1 MATPV
6 TDAHMHTHMRSLFY
20 SCNCHT
26 YTYPCITPL
35 LSQHPLTL
43 MSYLITIHVHRV
55 LPLIKHW
62 VLILSLLLSPS
73 PSPPPTHSWSS
84 KLAMCP
90 ICQQGSTAPL
100 RTMWRQRDRSRVDTS
115 SACLLLPGTS
125 PQSLETKVRAGRA
138 ISDEVME
145 WGHWVVAL
153 RCVARVMAS
162 FSDMLEECRHKIF
175 MMTSLLVSFASLSSY
190 FLAILYCIHHQ
201 M

>member
-35 LSQHPLTL
+35 LSQQPLTL

-73 PSPPPTHSWSS
+73 PSPPPTRSWSS
-84 KLAMCP
+84 KLTMCP
-90 ICQQGSTAPL
+90 ICQRGSTAPL

-138 ISDEVME
+138 MSDEVIG
-145 WGHWVVAL
+145 W
-153 RCVARVMAS
+153 
-162 FSDMLEECRHKIF
+162 
-175 MMTSLLVSFASLSSY
+175 
-190 FLAILYCIHHQ
+190 
-201 M
+201 